1 MNKHVR
7 ALALLLAAQLIVV
20 AGVLVLQQRTASAP
34 SGTLIKI
41 DRDKVDGIVI
51 ADDKGAKV
59 ALHKTAAGWTLPDVQ
74 NLPADAEKVAG
85 LLDKLVAAGAPWPV
99 ATSAESAKRF
109 EVAADK
115 FQREIQLK
123 SGDAVVADVYFGT
136 SPGFKKVHAR
146 RADSDDVYAISFA
159 NYEATARGDD
169 WLDKN
174 VLKPDGDVTT
184 LARPDHWTLQRNGET
199 WSLDGLAQGE
209 TTKQDAATDLVNKVA
224 NLRVMGVADAVP
236 ADAST
241 LKLELTATTAK
252 GNFDYKLYQPQANGD
267 FVVTRAGQDGA
278 FKLAAYVGEPLIKDR
293 GDLVGSPTP
302 AEPAKP
308 APAVKP
314 AAKPSGGNPVPKPA
328 SS

>member
-7 ALALLLAAQLIVV
+7 ALALLLAAQL
-20 AGVLVLQQRTASAP
+20 VLVAVVLVWQQRTSSAP
-34 SGTLIKI
+34 SGMLIKVDRAKI
-41 DRDKVDGIVI
+41 DGVVIV
-51 ADDKGAKV
+51 DDKGAQV
-59 ALHKTAAGWTLPDVQ
+59 TLHKGDGGWTLPDAR
-74 NLPADAEKVAG
+74 NLPADADKVAS

-115 FQREIQLK
+115 FQREIRLE
-123 SGDAVVADVYFGT
+123 SGGKVVADVYLGT

-146 RADSDDVYAISFA
+146 RTDSDDVYAIAFA
-159 NYEATARGDD
+159 NYEATARSDD

-174 VLKPDGDVTT
+174 ILKPDGDVTA
-184 LARPDHWTLQRNGET
+184 LARPDHWKLSRNGET

-224 NLRVMGVADAVP
+224 NLRVMGVADGAP

-252 GNFDYKLYQPQANGD
+252 GDFAYKLYQPQPNGD
-267 FVVTRAGQDGA
+267 FIVTRSGQDGA

-293 GDLVGSPTP
+293 SDLVGSPTP

-308 APAVKP
+308 APTVKP
-314 AAKPSGGNPVPKPA
+314 AAKPGGNPIPQPP